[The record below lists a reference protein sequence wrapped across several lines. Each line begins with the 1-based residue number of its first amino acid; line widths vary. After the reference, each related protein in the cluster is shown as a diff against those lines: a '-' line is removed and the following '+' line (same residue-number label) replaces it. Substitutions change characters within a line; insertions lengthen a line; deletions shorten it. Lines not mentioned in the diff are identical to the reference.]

1 MRVLMCALA
10 MNLLAGCASAP
21 APTAAP
27 LAAPA
32 NDAVAIAA
40 TDAAVSTRAAAP
52 PGYKRVERDG
62 ATLLCTTVASLGTRF
77 KKDVCMTQ
85 DEYDEVVRRGES
97 VRQDL
102 RQSTKICGGGSGISS
117 CNGS

>member
-1 MRVLMCALA
+1 MRVLMCALT
-10 MNLLAGCASAP
+10 MNLLVGCASAP

-40 TDAAVSTRAAAP
+40 TGAAATRAAAP
-52 PGYKRVERDG
+52 PGYKRVERNG
-62 ATLLCTTVASLGTRF
+62 TTLLCTTVASLGTRF

>member
-10 MNLLAGCASAP
+10 LNLLAGCASAP
-21 APTAAP
+21 APTSAA

-32 NDAVAIAA
+32 TDAVAIAA
-40 TDAAVSTRAAAP
+40 ATRAAAP

-97 VRQDL
+97 MRQDL